1 MRCALAKLRMQAHCW
16 AALMSLFGAKWS
28 GTSAIFDLS
37 KTLVRPNFGNSPIA
51 TGVVMSLPSTRSS
64 FAMIS
69 SPAWTSGSPAW
80 AARIF
85 CVIVI
90 AMGVSP

>member
-1 MRCALAKLRMQAHCW
+1 MQAHCV

-28 GTSAIFDLS
+28 GTSAIFVLS
-37 KTLVRPNFGNSPIA
+37 KTFFLPNFGNSPIA

-69 SPAWTSGSPAW
+69 SPACTSSLPAC

-90 AMGVSP
+90 AIVVTPVS